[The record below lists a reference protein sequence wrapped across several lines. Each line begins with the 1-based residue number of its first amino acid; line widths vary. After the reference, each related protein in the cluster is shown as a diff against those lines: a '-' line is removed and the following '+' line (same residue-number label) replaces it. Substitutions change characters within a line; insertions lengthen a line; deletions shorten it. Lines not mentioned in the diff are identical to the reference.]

1 MPRAPRS
8 PAAKPTS
15 WSWSGKSSSAGR
27 PRSRTNGISSSV
39 SALKTS
45 PNTRKSRHAGAARRR
60 PDPRQPPPEERG
72 VDVPRRVDPDPV
84 DPVPLD
90 PGRVDVREA
99 AHDVLALRE
108 EVVEP
113 EEVALLEARRVARR
127 EVDVAPVVVARRVVQ
142 PRGLLRGAVGGGDER
157 HARHEP
163 RGHARERLADV
174 RRGPERLAAAV
185 AVRHLLRPDVAAAAA
200 GERDDV
206 ARVVD
211 DDVEDH
217 LQPERVGA
225 GHEGAE
231 LLLRPEVPVGR
242 REVGDPVA
250 VIARAVALHRP
261 LAERRR
267 EPDGGEAEVRDPRE
281 AVGRTR
287 ARAAE
292 SGEVAAVEPTGV
304 GRVEPGHR
312 ASARLSSPSFDGSPF
327 A

>member
-15 WSWSGKSSSAGR
+15 WSCSGKSRSAR
-27 PRSRTNGISSSV
+27 QPAVPDERDQLERV
-39 SALKTS
+39 RVEDLAEDEEVAD
-45 PNTRKSRHAGAARRR
+45 AGAARRR
-60 PDPRQPPPEERG
+60 LDPRQPPPEERG
-72 VDVPRRVDPDPV
+72 VDVPGRVDPDPV

-113 EEVALLEARRVARR
+113 EEVALLDARRVARR

-174 RRGPERLAAAV
+174 PRGPERLAAAV
-185 AVRHLLRPDVAAAAA
+185 AVRHLLGPDVAAAAA

-225 GHEGAE
+225 G
-231 LLLRPEVPVGR
+231 RRGR
-242 REVGDPVA
+242 RTPAPSRGA
-250 VIARAVALHRP
+250 C
-261 LAERRR
+261 
-267 EPDGGEAEVRDPRE
+267 
-281 AVGRTR
+281 R
-287 ARAAE
+287 AR
-292 SGEVAAVEPTGV
+292 
-304 GRVEPGHR
+304 
-312 ASARLSSPSFDGSPF
+312 
-327 A
+327 